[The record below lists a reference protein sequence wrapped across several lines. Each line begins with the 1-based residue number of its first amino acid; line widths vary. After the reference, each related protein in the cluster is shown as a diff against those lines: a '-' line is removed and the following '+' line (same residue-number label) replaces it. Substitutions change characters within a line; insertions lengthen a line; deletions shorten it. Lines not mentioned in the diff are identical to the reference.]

1 MQAFLVDGDMMIFNR
16 SIRPERLTL
25 LVSLGLVLFY
35 NLPFWRE
42 MLRIVGPLDA
52 QGIKLLLESFLL
64 VTAFYNLVLSLFN
77 WPYIGKPLIALLL
90 LTTSFI
96 TYFMNQYGVMIDV
109 HMVQNAVQT
118 DHKEVRDLLTMKMAL
133 FVVLLGLLPSW
144 WLFTRNIQW
153 RSPLREG
160 GVRLLTLLVSAAV
173 LVGIAF
179 AAYQDFASLFRNNR
193 QLRHYLTP
201 FNYIQATNGYIQ
213 DHYNSGPIVVSPL
226 GEDAKR
232 DASWQQHKRKTVF
245 VLVVGET
252 ARADHFSLNGY
263 PRNTNPKLSAQP
275 GLINLPNVH
284 SCGTETAVSVPCM
297 FSDIGRANYDGDKA
311 ARQQN
316 VLDVLKRA
324 GYNVIWRDNQSGCK
338 DVCNR
343 VTLEDVTT
351 SKDDKLCSTGECWD
365 EILLQNLQQKIDQS
379 DRDIVLVLHQ
389 MGSHGPAY
397 YKRYPPAMEQFKPVC
412 QTSELSRCPREQI
425 VNGFDNT
432 ILYTDTVLSGLI
444 DFLRANQQRYNTGML
459 YMSDH
464 GESLGE
470 NGMYLHGTP
479 YLFAPEAQ
487 KHIGA
492 MMWFSDSFQQEVGLN
507 QRCLEGRKAEPYSHD
522 NLFHSLLGVLGVHTS
537 VYNKQLDMF
546 APCRQSS

>member
-77 WPYIGKPLIALLL
+77 WPYIGKPLIGLLL
-90 LTTSFI
+90 LITAFI

-118 DHKEVRDLLTMKMAL
+118 DNKEVRDLLTMKMAL
-133 FVVLLGLLPSW
+133 FVVVLGILPAW
-144 WLFTRNIQW
+144 WVCTRHIQW
-153 RSPLREG
+153 RSPLRESG
-160 GVRLLTLLVSAAV
+160 ARLLTLLVSAVV

-213 DHYNSGPIVVSPL
+213 DHYNSGPVVISPL
-226 GEDAKR
+226 GEDARR

-343 VTLEDVTT
+343 VTLDDVTT
-351 SKDDKLCSTGECWD
+351 SKDDKLCGTGECWD

-379 DRDIVLVLHQ
+379 DRDVVLVLHQ

-397 YKRYPPAMEQFKPVC
+397 YKRYPPATEQFKPVC

-425 VNGFDNT
+425 INSFDNT

-522 NLFHSLLGVLGVHTS
+522 NLFHSLLGLLGVHTS
-537 VYNKQLDMF
+537 VYKQQLDMF
-546 APCRQSS
+546 APCRQ

>member
-1 MQAFLVDGDMMIFNR
+1 MIFNR

-52 QGIKLLLESFLL
+52 QGVKLLLESFLL

-77 WPYIGKPLIALLL
+77 WPYIGKPLIGLLL
-90 LTTSFI
+90 LITSFI

-133 FVVLLGLLPSW
+133 FVVVLGLLPSW
-144 WLFTRNIQW
+144 WLFTRHIQW
-153 RSPLREG
+153 RSPLRES

-213 DHYNSGPIVVSPL
+213 DHYNSGPIVISPL
-226 GEDAKR
+226 GEDARR
-232 DASWQQHKRKTVF
+232 DAGWAQHKRKTVF

-275 GLINLPNVH
+275 GLINLPNVY

-297 FSDIGRANYDGDKA
+297 FSDIGRANYSGDKA

-316 VLDVLKRA
+316 VLDVLQRA

-343 VTLEDVTT
+343 VTLEDVSG

-479 YLFAPEAQ
+479 YLLAPEAQ

-522 NLFHSLLGVLGVHTS
+522 NLFHSLLGLLGVHTS

-546 APCRQSS
+546 APCRQ